1 MLTVPPRTDPS
12 GGRVRIAISS
22 PEILAHIRQ
31 EFANK
36 GLDVQIDGLPM
47 VDVVVTPGAGAP
59 SVNRALA
66 DALNGLAGPHTR
78 RRDPATAR
86 YRLALIPHGH
96 PAHAHESPR
105 GKAGPPRVGH
115 GRPALSPREAEVMD
129 SISRGMSNPD
139 IAALLR
145 VQQKT
150 VKNHVNRI
158 FTKLG
163 ARNRV
168 EAVLIWQRHRVLT
181 GGHATVDH

>member
-1 MLTVPPRTDPS
+1 MTAMITVPPRPDTA
-12 GGRVRIAISS
+12 GGRVRVAISS
-22 PEILAHIRQ
+22 PEILAHIRR
-31 EFANK
+31 EFASK

-47 VDVVVTPGAGAP
+47 VEVVVTPGAGARP
-59 SVNRALA
+59 ATSALA

-86 YRLALIPHGH
+86 YRLALIPHGR
-96 PAHAHESPR
+96 PAHAQDTPR
-105 GKAGPPRVGH
+105 GKAGASPRAH
-115 GRPALSPREAEVMD
+115 GCRSLSPREAEVMD

-163 ARNRV
+163 ARSRV
-168 EAVLIWQRHRVLT
+168 EAVLIWQRDRAVA
-181 GGHATVDH
+181 G